1 MADPRRLG
9 RRGSYRLGRLGAPPP
24 ERVSLP
30 GAHYPSFAPGHRGSA
45 FGWLLSCLAGVVV
58 IGGGTSLGWWF
69 MPFVVGAVAGVA
81 ARYGR
86 WRLRVALL
94 AVTLMAAAGWGIPLG
109 WSAWRGSAVGATARV
124 VAALAGLPPHAAVA
138 IAATLLVAAIQSLFG
153 LWLGRALSPRPE
165 RS

>member
-24 ERVSLP
+24 GRVSLP
-30 GAHYPSFAPGHRGSA
+30 GAHYPSFAPGHRGPA

-58 IGGGTSLGWWF
+58 IAGGTSLGWWF

-94 AVTLMAAAGWGIPLG
+94 AVTLMAAAGWGIPLC

-124 VAALAGLPPHAAVA
+124 VAALARLPPHAAVA
-138 IAATLLVAAIQSLFG
+138 IAATLLVAVIQALFG